1 MADHRSKKALAA
13 AERLFKRKPDADTE
27 EFRKV
32 CERAD
37 KGTISKLTNR
47 EFNASYVLPFRRSAA
62 LKGKPKKAKTTQRRR
77 RTKAVSKKKRTTRKK
92 RGRPALRASNL
103 SAERRIAQLIRE
115 RDEKLLQAAGDAMK
129 VYHIASKIDEFAA
142 ELVTEAAR

>member
-27 EFRKV
+27 EFRKA

-37 KGTISKLTNR
+37 KETISKLTNR

-62 LKGKPKKAKTTQRRR
+62 LKGKPQKAKTTKRRR
-77 RTKAVSKKKRTTRKK
+77 RTKATSSKKRTTRKK
-92 RGRPALRASNL
+92 RGRPAVRASNL

-142 ELVTEAAR
+142 ALVTEAGR